1 MIEAAGGVVLRG
13 DGDDVEVLVVHRVRH
28 QDWSLPKGK
37 LDPGEEAQAAAVR
50 EVEEET
56 GVRCAPGP
64 ELPDSIYPIPGD
76 LKHVRWFL
84 MNAVSGDP
92 KHREPDREVDDV
104 RWVPVHEAPDL
115 LTYDRDVSLL
125 RRALNEEP
133 E

>member
-13 DGDDVEVLVVHRVRH
+13 EGGGLEVLMVHRVRH

-37 LDPGEEAQAAAVR
+37 LDPGEDAQAAAVR

-56 GVRCAPGP
+56 GVRCTLGA
-64 ELPDSIYPIPGD
+64 ELPDITYPIPGD

-84 MNAVSGDP
+84 MTAESGEP
-92 KHREPDREVDDV
+92 AYREPDREIDDA
-104 RWVPVHEAPDL
+104 RWIPVYEAPDL

-125 RRALNEEP
+125 RRVLDDRVS
-133 E
+133 